1 MCQHIEIVDVFIK
14 EGIVLKKVMTI
25 KKLQFQSN
33 KKNILHLIVAIRSA
47 LFMIYMYTLVY
58 TGNLKV
64 FAQIAENKALTP
76 LTVI

>member
-1 MCQHIEIVDVFIK
+1 MCQLIEIVDVFIK
-14 EGIVLKKVMTI
+14 EGIVLKKVMTL

-47 LFMIYMYTLVY
+47 LFMIYTLVY
-58 TGNLKV
+58 TGNYKV

-76 LTVI
+76 LIVI

>member
-47 LFMIYMYTLVY
+47 LFMIYTLVY
-58 TGNLKV
+58 TGNQKV

-76 LTVI
+76 LIVI